1 MLRYGSCMDTT
12 DMNRNVG
19 EDRLLRQGFL
29 LALITIGYNLAEG
42 VVSTWLGAEDQ
53 TLALV
58 GFGVDSFV
66 EVVSGIGIAHMI
78 FRRRRS
84 GEEDRG
90 RFERTALRITGIGF
104 YVLTAGILFGAV
116 TSVITRHQPSTT
128 LAGIVISIISIGTM
142 WALLHA
148 KRRVGRKLGSAAI
161 LSDAGCTQTCLLLS
175 IVLLVSSL
183 LYELFRI
190 PYVDAAG
197 GVAIAWFAFREGRE
211 AMEGAAEA
219 VS

>member
-1 MLRYGSCMDTT
+1 MDTT
-12 DMNRNVG
+12 ETKNNQS
-19 EDRLLRQGFL
+19 EDLLLRTGFI

-42 VVSTWLGAEDQ
+42 VVSTWLGAEEQ

-78 FRRRRS
+78 IRRRRS
-84 GEEDRG
+84 GEESRG

-104 YVLTAGILFGAV
+104 YVLTAGIVFGAAASIV
-116 TSVITRHQPSTT
+116 TGHQPSTT
-128 LAGIVISIISIGTM
+128 VAGVIISVISIGTM
-142 WALLHA
+142 WALMRA
-148 KRRVGRKLGSAAI
+148 KRRVGRKLDSAAI
-161 LSDAGCTQTCLLLS
+161 LADAGCTQTCLLLS
-175 IVLLVSSL
+175 VVLLVSSL
-183 LYELFRI
+183 LYELFHV

-197 GVAIAWFAFREGRE
+197 GLGIAWFAFREGRE
-211 AMEGAAEA
+211 AMEDASRA